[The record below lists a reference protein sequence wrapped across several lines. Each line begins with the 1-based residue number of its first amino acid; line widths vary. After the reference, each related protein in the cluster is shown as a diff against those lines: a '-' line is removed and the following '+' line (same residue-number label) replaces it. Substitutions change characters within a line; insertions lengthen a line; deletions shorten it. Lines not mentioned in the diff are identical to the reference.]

1 MTLHFIRQKLEPA
14 WRDVQNSIE
23 MPEILA
29 QHARNSWVMYA
40 HKEKRPLLMII
51 LARRL
56 RKNHHYPKQTNFH
69 TKAPHDK
76 AKLLK
81 EIVCSANR
89 AVY

>member
-40 HKEKRPLLMII
+40 HKEKKALTDDHFGSPVAKKSPL
-51 LARRL
+51 
-56 RKNHHYPKQTNFH
+56 PKTNEF
-69 TKAPHDK
+69 
-76 AKLLK
+76 
-81 EIVCSANR
+81 S
-89 AVY
+89 Y